1 MGFVSLKSK
10 VAIVPLSQPTNQ
22 DRRVA
27 GKAASQRGFVM
38 IEMML
43 AVSIVGT
50 AIFASV
56 LAFSTTASTSSFI
69 EGATTGEWVA
79 TSQIESIK
87 TATYVMTPG
96 IYASVGAP
104 AGYAVANFTSN
115 VSGGDSNIQIVTVT
129 VTQGGET
136 VYTTSALKVNR

>member
-10 VAIVPLSQPTNQ
+10 VAIVPLSQLTNH

-27 GKAASQRGFVM
+27 GKAKSQRGFVM

-50 AIFASV
+50 SMLATV
-56 LAFSTTASTSSFI
+56 LAFSTAAKTADFVES
-69 EGATTGEWVA
+69 ATTGEWVA
-79 TSQIESIK
+79 TSQIEMIK
-87 TATYVMTPG
+87 TSAYIATPG
-96 IYASVGAP
+96 VYASITAP
-104 AGYAVANFTSN
+104 TGFAVSNFTSN

-129 VTQGGET
+129 VTEGGET